1 MKGTRHSEEQ
11 IIAILKQGEAGL
23 TTAELCRQHGI
34 SEQTYYR
41 WKAKYGGMDSGEAKR
56 LKQLEDENR
65 KLKHVVAELTLDN
78 RALKDVLSKTG
89 SACGTSGSRE
99 LRRGRVPDERAARL
113 QADGIGTND
122 ASLSGAKSG
131 AGQRTASA
139 LEKTSGEAHA
149 FRVSAADGD
158 AGAGRNA
165 DQPQARVPAL
175 PRGRLGDED
184 SATAA
189 DPLEGRGN

>member
-1 MKGTRHSEEQ
+1 MCSQK
-11 IIAILKQGEAGL
+11 
-23 TTAELCRQHGI
+23 TA
-34 SEQTYYR
+34 
-41 WKAKYGGMDSGEAKR
+41 
-56 LKQLEDENR
+56 
-65 KLKHVVAELTLDN
+65 
-78 RALKDVLSKTG
+78 

-131 AGQRTASA
+131 AVQRAATAIEKSTLA
-139 LEKTSGEAHA
+139 LHDALPIST
-149 FRVSAADGD
+149 DGD
-158 AGAGRNA
+158 AAAGRNA

-175 PRGRLGDED
+175 PRGRFGDED

-189 DPLEGRGN
+189 DRLEGRGNEPSRHEAE

>member
-1 MKGTRHSEEQ
+1 MSSRRRH
-11 IIAILKQGEAGL
+11 
-23 TTAELCRQHGI
+23 TI
-34 SEQTYYR
+34 S
-41 WKAKYGGMDSGEAKR
+41 KR
-56 LKQLEDENR
+56 DWSS
-65 KLKHVVAELTLDN
+65 
-78 RALKDVLSKTG
+78 DVCSSDL
-89 SACGTSGSRE
+89 CGTSGSRE

-139 LEKTSGEAHA
+139 IEKTSGEAHA

-175 PRGRLGDED
+175 PRGRFGDED

-189 DPLEGRGN
+189 DPLEGRGNEPSRHEAE